1 MATSRVIER
10 RLRRAPLRGG
20 KSSRFHVAEKQ
31 GLMPTNMRAD
41 KKFLPLHVDCHATL
55 PWGSCNGRTIS
66 HLDVLRCGISNR
78 PMSAQGVRRGKAA
91 LSSGCKSHPA
101 TLQPEAVGA
110 AMEVT
115 KWLKPSESVSRIRF
129 RLGYGSILGGFL
141 FFGPGP
147 ELI

>member
-1 MATSRVIER
+1 MQHSKIGR
-10 RLRRAPLRGG
+10 R
-20 KSSRFHVAEKQ
+20 S
-31 GLMPTNMRAD
+31 
-41 KKFLPLHVDCHATL
+41 
-55 PWGSCNGRTIS
+55 
-66 HLDVLRCGISNR
+66 
-78 PMSAQGVRRGKAA
+78 SAQGVRRGKAA

-147 ELI
+147 ELIDRLCGHPPARPQCRKKEH